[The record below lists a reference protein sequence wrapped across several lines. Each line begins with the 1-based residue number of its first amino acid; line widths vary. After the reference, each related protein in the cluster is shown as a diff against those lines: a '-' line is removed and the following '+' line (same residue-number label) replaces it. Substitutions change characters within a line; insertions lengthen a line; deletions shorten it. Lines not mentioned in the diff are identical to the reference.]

1 MRQRRTVS
9 FSKNTLSQLFFAIGE
24 ILKGDS
30 EESKLLY
37 NKILKGVDPEH
48 KMSFESS
55 NFFDKDI
62 SQDVMRTTLEGYD
75 LKQLKETI
83 RGSSLDPNRQTAKWK
98 DKDKLIEFILK
109 TRENLMIKFNL
120 IS

>member
-1 MRQRRTVS
+1 MPRRRTVS

-24 ILKGDS
+24 ILKEDS

-37 NKILKGVDPEH
+37 NKILNRVDPEH

-62 SQDVMRTTLEGYD
+62 SESAMRTTLEGYD
-75 LKQLKETI
+75 MEQLRDTI
-83 RGSSLDPNRQTAKWK
+83 KRSSLDPNRQTAKWK

-109 TRENLMIKFNL
+109 TRENLMVKFNL
-120 IS
+120 IA